1 MWGETTMKSRLP
13 LTAFFLIFFCFFA
26 TAKGQVKPVDP
37 GQTIHHKTP
46 KVFVLKGATIV
57 PEPGKVI
64 ETGEIVIRDGLIES
78 MGKSAK
84 IPADAYEVN
93 LSGKTIYSGF
103 IESYLER
110 SDKKTPAMG
119 RRPQQNQ
126 AEKPTATATSHW
138 NPKVKPDFSVLEQY
152 GLPEK
157 EGETLRSMGFTTA
170 HLVPGSGI
178 FRGQSALI
186 HLGNWSPGSVIREAG
201 PVQAI
206 GFEYGTWSDPTYP
219 NSLLG
224 AVALTRQT
232 FYDAKW
238 YKEAWKTYG
247 RFPETNDQPEKDRG
261 LAALSTHMENKG
273 AILFMTGE
281 ELGSLRAGKIGKEF
295 DLNVWLKG
303 SGYEYRRLKEIKAL
317 NSFVV
322 LPINFPKAP
331 DVSTWETA
339 LQVSSEE
346 LRHWEMAPDNAYKL
360 AKAKIPFVLTTSE
373 LEDKKTFRNNLIKMV
388 KRGFSKDEALATVT
402 TIPAERLGLSE
413 VLGTL
418 EKGKIANLVVT
429 DGDYFDKKTRV
440 ESVWIEGVE
449 YPVITESEADARG
462 TWTMQWRYDDEV
474 RIDSLKI
481 TGERT
486 KPQGKLAGDEMTIPL
501 KSVTLSSNN
510 MFSFAM
516 KGDTL
521 GMDGIIQF
529 SGSIKGD
536 YAEGQG
542 RTPIGGTLSW
552 FARRVAPYEEKKGEK
567 AETQEKTSTL
577 VVRYPEGAF
586 GFEKMPSQPELIL
599 VKNATIWTMG
609 PQGVMENSDL
619 LIKDGKIW
627 KVGRNL
633 SISPK
638 AKKSVIINAQGKH
651 VTPGIIDCHSHTA
664 GFSINEGAQSVTAEV
679 RIQDVINSD
688 DINVYRQLAGGLTTA
703 NVLHGSANP
712 IGGQNAVIKLRWGS
726 APDQLLFEGAPKG
739 IKFALG
745 ENVKR
750 ERSWGRYP
758 ETRMGVEQVIRDAF
772 TAAAEYKAKKASRGG
787 GKGGKLIPVR
797 RDLELDALV
806 EILDGK
812 RLVHSHSYRQDEILM
827 LARVSQDFNFRIGTF
842 QHVLEGYKVAEAIA
856 EVGAGASTF
865 SDWWAYKYEVIDAIP
880 YNGPL
885 MEKVGVVVSYNSDSS
900 ELARR
905 LNTEAAKAAKY
916 GPMSKED
923 AFRFVTINPAIQ
935 LGIDSKVGSLETGK
949 DADFVIWNGD
959 PMSMYT
965 ACEQT
970 WIDGKKYFDLTR
982 DREMRAK
989 RNEERNTLI
998 QKILSSEEDKIE
1010 KGSGKGR
1017 QMRRPGEA
1025 ESYSCV
1031 EGELR

>member
-1 MWGETTMKSRLP
+1 MMKTRLSS
-13 LTAFFLIFFCFFA
+13 TAYSLIFFCFFA

-64 ETGEIVIRDGLIES
+64 ESGEIVIRDGLIES
-78 MGKSAK
+78 IGKRAK
-84 IPADAYEVN
+84 IPADAFEVN

-110 SDKKTPAMG
+110 SDKKPPVMG
-119 RRPQQNQ
+119 RRSQQNQ
-126 AEKPTATATSHW
+126 EEKTTTTATSHW

-152 GLPEK
+152 DLPEK
-157 EGETLRSMGFTTA
+157 EGKTLRSLGFTSA

-186 HLGNWSPGSVIREAG
+186 HLGNWSPGSVIKEAG

-238 YKEAWKTYG
+238 YKEAWETYG
-247 RFPETNDQPEKDRG
+247 RFPKTNDQPEEDRG
-261 LAALSTHMENKG
+261 LAALSTHLENKG
-273 AILFMTGE
+273 AILFMTDE

-303 SGYEYRRLKEIKAL
+303 SGYEYRRLNDIKAL
-317 NSFVV
+317 DSFVI

-339 LQVSSEE
+339 LQITSEE
-346 LRHWEMAPDNAYKL
+346 LRHWDMAPDNANKL
-360 AKAKIPFVLTTSE
+360 VKAAIPFVLTTSE
-373 LEDKKTFRNNLIKMV
+373 LEDKKTFRNNLLKMV
-388 KRGFSKDEALATVT
+388 KRGFSKDEALASVT
-402 TIPAERLGLSE
+402 TTPAKRLGLSE

-418 EKGKIANLVVT
+418 KKGKIANLVVT
-429 DGDYFDKKTRV
+429 DGDYFDNKTRV
-440 ESVWIEGVE
+440 ESVWIEGIK
-449 YPVITESEADARG
+449 YPVITEPKADARG
-462 TWTMQWRYDDEV
+462 TWTMQWRYDGEV

-486 KPQGKLAGDEMTIPL
+486 KPQGKLAGHKMTIPL

-510 MFSFAM
+510 MFNFSIQ
-516 KGDTL
+516 GDTL

-529 SGSIKGD
+529 SGSIKED

-542 RTPIGGTLSW
+542 RTPTGGTLSW
-552 FARRVAPYEEKKGEK
+552 FARRAAPYEKEKKEK
-567 AETQEKTSTL
+567 TETQEKASKL
-577 VVRYPEGAF
+577 VVRYPEGVF

-627 KVGRNL
+627 KVGKNL

-638 AKKSVIINAQGKH
+638 AKNSVIIDAQGKH

-688 DINVYRQLAGGLTTA
+688 DINIYRQLAGGLTTA

-726 APDQLLFEGAPKG
+726 APDQLLFKGAPKG

-772 TAAAEYKAKKASRGG
+772 TAAAEYKAKKTSRGG

-806 EILDGK
+806 EILNGK

-935 LGIDSKVGSLETGK
+935 LGIDNRVGSLETGK
-949 DADFVIWNGD
+949 DGDFVIWNGD

-982 DREMRAK
+982 DREMRVK
-989 RNEERNTLI
+989 MKEERNALF
-998 QKILSSEEDKIE
+998 QKVLSSEGNKME
-1010 KGSGKGR
+1010 KGSNKGR
-1017 QMRRPGEA
+1017 RMRKPGET

-1031 EGELR
+1031 EGELK